1 MTIRVETVRRCV
13 FDEIV
18 CPMNE
23 MSFAS
28 ELRRLRKAADRTQ
41 GQVASLVGHAV
52 GSVSNWERGQCLPS
66 KEAARDLD
74 VHLDG
79 EGGLVALWEDESG
92 AAGVPAALRDDITLT
107 TRSRALEV
115 ITPALVPG
123 LVQAPPYARHV
134 LTVGRPPTPSAVD
147 PRGHPMESW
156 TQRPGTYGSPPCS
169 PVPWTWSPP
178 RGTGAGGPPVDL
190 VDAGRL
196 AVHLVGPGSR
206 RGYRAVHPHRL
217 AAGGATTWTARGGL
231 VVGPLTWRSSW
242 TWPGRLAESDNSSAS
257 LPPPENSEMNK
268 PPESRIS
275 DDGFQSRL

>member
-1 MTIRVETVRRCV
+1 
-13 FDEIV
+13 
-18 CPMNE
+18 

-134 LTVGRPPTPSAVD
+134 LTVGRPTDPPSAVD
-147 PRGHPMESW
+147 SLVDTRCGVLDTAARDVRITAVFPRSALDV
-156 TQRPGTYGSPPCS
+156 
-169 PVPWTWSPP
+169 VP
-178 RGTGAGGPPVDL
+178 AAVAQAQAAHLVDL

-196 AVHLVGPGSR
+196 AVHLVGPPGLV
-206 RGYRAVHPHRL
+206 GVTGPFTLYRL
-217 AAGGATTWTARGGL
+217 AAGGQAATVDHAVGSL
-231 VVGPLTWRSSW
+231 VVGPADVAFLVDLARSA
-242 TWPGRLAESDNSSAS
+242 LAESDNSSAS
-257 LPPPENSEMNK
+257 LLHLKEIAK
-268 PPESRIS
+268 
-275 DDGFQSRL
+275 